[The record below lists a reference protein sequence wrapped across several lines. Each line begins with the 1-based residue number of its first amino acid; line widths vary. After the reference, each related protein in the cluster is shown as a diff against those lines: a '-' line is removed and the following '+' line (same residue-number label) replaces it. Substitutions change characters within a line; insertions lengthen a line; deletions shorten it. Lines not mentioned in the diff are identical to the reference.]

1 MTDMILF
8 GVFPYVAV
16 TLMVGVGIYRYGI
29 DRYSWSSQSSQFL
42 ESRVLFWG
50 SVPWHYAIL
59 LILLAHFLAFLVP
72 SGWGVLLGS
81 PLRLYL
87 LEVTGLALGLSTLIA
102 VFLLIF
108 RRIGNTRVSAVT
120 TVIDWLVLAALLLQ
134 VATGVYI
141 AFTLRWGSVWYLHTA
156 SPWLWSL
163 LKLDPQVQYL
173 AALPGVVKLHAFN
186 AFLIVALFPF
196 SRLVHVVSVPI
207 GYLARPWQV
216 VVWYRQR
223 ADNQA
228 S

>member
-16 TLMVGVGIYRYGI
+16 ALMIGVGIYRYCV

-50 SVPWHYAIL
+50 SIPWHYAIL
-59 LILLAHFLAFLVP
+59 LILMAHFLAFLVP
-72 SGWGVLLGS
+72 SGWAVVLGN

-102 VFLLIF
+102 VSLLIL
-108 RRIGNTRVSAVT
+108 RRATNARVSAVT
-120 TVIDWLVLAALLLQ
+120 TVIDWLVLVALLVQ

-156 SPWLWSL
+156 TPWLWSL
-163 LKLDPQVQYL
+163 LKLDPQVHYL
-173 AALPGVVKLHAFN
+173 AALPTVVKLHAFN
-186 AFLIVALFPF
+186 AFFILALFPF
-196 SRLVHVVSVPI
+196 SRLVHVISVPLS
-207 GYLARPWQV
+207 YLGRPYQV
-216 VVWYRQR
+216 VVWYRER
-223 ADNQA
+223 RTG
-228 S
+228 

>member
-16 TLMVGVGIYRYGI
+16 ALMIGVGIYRYCF

-59 LILLAHFLAFLVP
+59 IILLAHFLAFLVP
-72 SGWGVLLGS
+72 SGWAVVVGN

-87 LEVTGLALGLSTLIA
+87 LEVTGMALGISTLIA
-102 VFLLIF
+102 VTLLIF
-108 RRIGNTRVSAVT
+108 RRIGNARVSAVT
-120 TVIDWLVLAALLLQ
+120 TVVDWLVLVALLLQ

-156 SPWLWSL
+156 TPWLWSL
-163 LKLDPQVQYL
+163 LKLDPQVHYL
-173 AALPGVVKLHAFN
+173 AALPTVVKLHAFN
-186 AFLIVALFPF
+186 AFFILALFPF
-196 SRLVHVVSVPI
+196 SRLVHVVSVPLT
-207 GYLARPWQV
+207 YLSRPYQV
-216 VVWYRQR
+216 VIWYRQR
-223 ADNQA
+223 RAG
-228 S
+228 

>member
-16 TLMVGVGIYRYGI
+16 ALMIGVGIYRYCV

-50 SVPWHYAIL
+50 SIPWHYAIL
-59 LILLAHFLAFLVP
+59 VILLAHFLAFFVP
-72 SGWGVLLGS
+72 SGWAVVVGN

-102 VFLLIF
+102 VSLLIF
-108 RRIGNTRVSAVT
+108 RRATNARVSAVT
-120 TVIDWLVLAALLLQ
+120 TVIDWLVLVALLVQ

-156 SPWLWSL
+156 TPWLWSL
-163 LKLDPQVQYL
+163 LKLDPQVHYL
-173 AALPGVVKLHAFN
+173 AALPTVVKLHAFN
-186 AFLIVALFPF
+186 AFLILALFPF
-196 SRLVHVVSVPI
+196 SRLVHVISVPLS
-207 GYLARPWQV
+207 YLGRPYQV
-216 VVWYRQR
+216 VVWYRER
-223 ADNQA
+223 RV

>member
-16 TLMVGVGIYRYGI
+16 ALMIGVGIYRYCV

-50 SVPWHYAIL
+50 SIPWHYAIL
-59 LILLAHFLAFLVP
+59 VILLAHFLAFLVP
-72 SGWGVLLGS
+72 SSWAVVVGN

-102 VFLLIF
+102 VSLLIF
-108 RRIGNTRVSAVT
+108 RRATNARVSAVT
-120 TVIDWLVLAALLLQ
+120 TVIDWLVLVALLVQ

-156 SPWLWSL
+156 TPWLWSL
-163 LKLDPQVQYL
+163 LKLDPQVHYL
-173 AALPGVVKLHAFN
+173 AALPTVVKLHAFN
-186 AFLIVALFPF
+186 AFLILALFTF
-196 SRLVHVVSVPI
+196 SRLVHVISVPLS
-207 GYLARPWQV
+207 YLGRPYQV
-216 VVWYRQR
+216 VVWYRERR
-223 ADNQA
+223 AG
-228 S
+228 

>member
-16 TLMVGVGIYRYGI
+16 ALMFGVGIYRYCV

-50 SVPWHYAIL
+50 SIPWHYAIL
-59 LILLAHFLAFLVP
+59 IILLSHFLAFLVP
-72 SGWGVLLGS
+72 SGWAVVLGS

-87 LEVTGLALGLSTLIA
+87 LEVTGLALGVSTLIA
-102 VFLLIF
+102 VALLIF
-108 RRIGNTRVSAVT
+108 RRAINARVSAVT
-120 TVIDWLVLAALLLQ
+120 TVIDWLVLLTLLLQ

-156 SPWLWSL
+156 TPWLWSL
-163 LKLDPQVQYL
+163 IKLDPQVHYL
-173 AALPGVVKLHAFN
+173 AALPVVVKLHAFN
-186 AFLIVALFPF
+186 AFLILALFPF
-196 SRLVHVVSVPI
+196 SRLVHVVSVPLT
-207 GYLARPWQV
+207 YLARPYQV
-216 VVWYRQR
+216 VVWYRER
-223 ADNQA
+223 RV

>member
-16 TLMVGVGIYRYGI
+16 ALMIGVGIYRYCV

-50 SVPWHYAIL
+50 SIPWHYAIL
-59 LILLAHFLAFLVP
+59 VILLAHFLAFLVP
-72 SGWGVLLGS
+72 SGWAVVLGN

-102 VFLLIF
+102 VSLLIF
-108 RRIGNTRVSAVT
+108 RRATNTRVSAVT
-120 TVIDWLVLAALLLQ
+120 TVIDWLVLVALLVQ

-156 SPWLWSL
+156 TPWLWSL
-163 LKLDPQVQYL
+163 LKLDPQVHYL
-173 AALPGVVKLHAFN
+173 AALPTVVKLHAFN
-186 AFLIVALFPF
+186 AFFILALFPF
-196 SRLVHVVSVPI
+196 SRLVHVISVPLS
-207 GYLARPWQV
+207 YLGRPYQV
-216 VVWYRQR
+216 VVWYRER
-223 ADNQA
+223 RTG
-228 S
+228 